1 MSQGWDYV
9 IVGAGSAGA
18 TLAARLSENPSTRV
32 LLLEAGPDF
41 RTDDTPKGFR
51 TRTIDMQVDSN
62 PEFWWPDLKA
72 RRNPAQ
78 EPYLYLQGRGTGGS
92 STVNGI
98 CAIRGVPDDYD
109 GWAALGA
116 KGWSFADALP
126 YFIKLEEEHDYP
138 DADYHGSDGPIP
150 IYREPPSGWSGLD
163 HAFRETTL
171 DLGFPWC
178 DDHNAPDATGACAF
192 AMNIRDGIRVS
203 TNDAYLEP
211 ARDRDNLTIRGG
223 CHAATLRFAP
233 GSKGGR
239 VVGVRLT
246 DGSVAD
252 VVPGGEVIV
261 ACGAS
266 HSPALLMRSGIG
278 PADELRTLG
287 IEVVHDLPVGA
298 SLQDHPMLMMPIH
311 VADEAKFAV
320 DGRVTNVVLRYSSGL
335 AGAGENDIM
344 LLPNIG
350 SAVLGYSTMII
361 QLEQVFSRGL
371 VKLVSADPAVDPLI
385 EQRILTDP
393 RDLERMED
401 ALDRVAELL
410 AHPALARVLTAPPEL
425 PDKAELPKLTGDT
438 VHICGT
444 CRMGSP
450 DDPTS
455 VVDPDCR
462 VLGVDGL
469 RVIDASVMPTVPR
482 ANINLSVIM
491 IAERM
496 ADRLAEGSAA

>member
-1 MSQGWDYV
+1 VSQGWDYV

-41 RTDDTPKGFR
+41 RTADTPKGFR
-51 TRTIDMQVDSN
+51 TRTIDMQLESN
-62 PEFWWPDLKA
+62 PEFWWKDLTA
-72 RRNPAQ
+72 RRNPTQ
-78 EPYLYLQGRGTGGS
+78 EPYPYLQGRGTGGS

-98 CAIRGVPDDYD
+98 CSIRGIPDDYD
-109 GWAALGA
+109 GWARLGA
-116 KGWSFADALP
+116 KGWSFAETLP
-126 YFIKLEEEHDYP
+126 YFVKLEDEHDYP
-138 DADYHGSDGPIP
+138 DAPYHGSGGPIP
-150 IYREPPSGWSGLD
+150 IYREPQTGWSGLD

-178 DDHNAPDATGACAF
+178 DDHNAPDATGVCAF
-192 AMNIRDGIRVS
+192 AMNIRAGIRVS

-211 ARDRDNLTIRGG
+211 ARDRPNLTIRGG
-223 CHAATLRFAP
+223 CHAARLRFAP
-233 GSKGGR
+233 GAGR
-239 VVGVRLT
+239 VVGVQLT

-252 VVPGGEVIV
+252 VEPGGEVIV

-278 PADELRTLG
+278 PADELRALG
-287 IEVVHDLPVGA
+287 IEVAHDLPVGA
-298 SLQDHPMLMMPIH
+298 SLQDHPMLMLPIRTP
-311 VADEAKFAV
+311 DEAKFAV
-320 DGRVTNVVLRYSSGL
+320 DGRVTNCVLRYSSGL

-350 SAVLGYSTMII
+350 SAAVGHSWMII
-361 QLEQVFSRGL
+361 QLEQVFSRGRL
-371 VKLVSADPAVDPLI
+371 SLVSADPTVDPLI
-385 EQRILTDP
+385 EQCILTDP
-393 RDLERMED
+393 RDVVRMEH
-401 ALDRVAELL
+401 ALDQVAELL
-410 AHPALARVLTAPPEL
+410 AHPALGRVLSEPPEL

-438 VHICGT
+438 VHLCGT

-450 DDPTS
+450 AEETS

-462 VLGVDGL
+462 VLGVEGL

-496 ADRLAEGSAA
+496 AERMAAV